1 MLDNLM
7 NELAATTVLPPGILA
22 MRVIGAIVLCGLIGF
37 ERESRA
43 RPAGLRTHML
53 VGLAACVYCILML
66 ELMSRGDGYAEGA
79 RMDPIR
85 VIEAVT
91 SGVAFLAAGL
101 IVFSQGKVRGLTTGA
116 SLWLTASVGLACGLG
131 LWFVAVLVTLPAI
144 AIIWLVGIAERKF
157 TDDEKP
163 DYEADRSG

>member
-1 MLDNLM
+1 MYDSLL

-22 MRVIGAIVLCGLIGF
+22 MRLAGAVLLCGLIGF

-53 VGLAACVYCILML
+53 VGLAAAVYCILML
-66 ELMSRGDGYAEGA
+66 ELMSRGDSYAEGA

-101 IVFSQGKVRGLTTGA
+101 IVFSQGKVHGLTTGA

-131 LWFVAVLVTLPAI
+131 LWVVAVLVTVPAI
-144 AIIWLVGIAERKF
+144 TIIWLVGIAERKLA
-157 TDDEKP
+157 P
-163 DYEADRSG
+163 DKRQNYDSRSG